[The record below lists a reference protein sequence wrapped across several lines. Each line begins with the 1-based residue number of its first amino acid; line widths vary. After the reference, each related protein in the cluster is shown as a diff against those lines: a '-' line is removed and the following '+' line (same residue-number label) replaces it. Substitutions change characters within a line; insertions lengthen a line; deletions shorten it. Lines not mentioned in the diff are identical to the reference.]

1 MTEKKQKDGLLD
13 EEIEEIKL
21 AFKKYDINKT
31 GKIDV
36 KRFIKEMLSIGLDIR
51 APLIFKIF
59 TDLDTEEIEKNGG
72 VTIEEVLNKINNKLG
87 NTQNEEGLKNI
98 FELLKE
104 NSEDKYLSLNK
115 MKELASSFGM
125 NITDEEIKYMLEKGA
140 NNEEGLT
147 FEEFCDIMKNEK

>member
-125 NITDEEIKYMLEKGA
+125 NITDEEIKYMLERGA